1 MKSVKEKEERFL
13 DGFCSVTAAAAGVL
27 SVLYLLDILQN
38 HWFLS
43 FIMGFAALLHVSLS
57 LLFFIRRRHIRMSLA
72 VAAAV
77 FYSGCLIYFNV

>member
-1 MKSVKEKEERFL
+1 MKSAKEKEERFL
-13 DGFCSVTAAAAGVL
+13 DGFCGVTAAAAGVL

-43 FIMGFAALLHVSLS
+43 FILGFAALLHAALS

-72 VAAAV
+72 AAAAV
-77 FYSGCLIYFNV
+77 FYGGCLIYFAV